1 MKKSIIITIFVAI
14 SLMSH
19 SQNLFYY
26 SYDNKIYLKETN
38 CLVVKNNEIQN
49 FKLLVEMPDI
59 KIISSN
65 YVYTL
70 VECLKNRDSL
80 KGDVYPIYKTEDGFL
95 LGCTDELVFSLKKD
109 VKLSAVTEHFP
120 IEILKISSSYVLAKT
135 KSDKHYDI
143 LSVSNDIQE
152 SGLVVFSHPNF
163 IINVQKHY
171 DSIKDPYFTYQFYLH
186 SVGQLIN
193 DGHYT
198 TPDAD
203 INAIEAW
210 SITKGNPNIKIAVI
224 DEGVTNNHPDL
235 PSLRQI
241 RLQGS
246 NFAAQYD
253 GSNSDDPSP
262 IGNDN
267 HGNAC
272 AGIIGAEH
280 NNEGISGIAP
290 YCKIMPIRIPLG
302 SYPANI
308 YADAIDFAVTNGA
321 DIISNS
327 WGYGTSTPN
336 LHPIIVNAIK
346 NATIYGRNNKGA
358 VVVFAAGNTAN
369 RISNNLGF
377 VCFPASCGNDTI
389 LVVGASDRN
398 NYVANYSPTGD
409 EISVVAPS
417 HKAFSSQ
424 MQGEDYEV
432 WSIDIPGNMGYNP
445 NPNNGAYIPNSGI
458 NYMSYTG
465 RFGGTSAACPQI
477 AGVSALLLSTNP
489 NFSAIEVKN
498 IIESTTKKIG
508 ASNFIFSPDHPNGTW
523 NNEVGYGLVDAYAA
537 VVKACFYGHQIVGD
551 TNVETC
557 QISSF
562 DYEGN
567 LLDKFKIYWKVSP
580 NCAIYSGQLST
591 HVEVVPLYGDTA
603 TLYAYIILNND
614 TLKIFSKKLSITDY
628 NTNIVTPNL
637 SNGIPLDSV
646 WNTNYTLITSVTVP
660 KGRKLTINADVSCM
674 PHVKIIVEN
683 GGRLVINNAEISSHC
698 ENILWRGI
706 EVWGAPDTSQ
716 YNVSRNVTSPLQGEV
731 VLNNAVIKDA
741 ICGVRVGNTRLRN
754 YGKGGGV
761 IKATNT
767 QFVNNKEA
775 VHFNAYIRVSN
786 AHKVVD
792 NISYFNECVFS
803 VDDDAYFIVDTS
815 NVQVSLYNVRGVQ
828 FNGCQFEDMQTKSD
842 WQNFG
847 TAIYA
852 SQAGFRIN
860 EQTDMFQYPATYYNT
875 PCTFNNYK
883 NAIAIVGSA
892 EKPIKIYNTMFY
904 DNSTGV
910 NAKNADALSILSS
923 YFSSGNESFSSYVHG
938 LILDSCNFYRIEN
951 NQFTGIGNGIKIIG
965 KTADNNTIRLNT
977 FNSLCKAIEV
987 YGNNGNGNGNGS
999 ESNDK
1004 IELTGLQF
1012 ECNEFVTDS
1021 TDIYVHGQA
1030 TIKRTQGSTNHACGN
1045 YFGEQ
1050 SIMHFNNLNT
1060 QLPLIY
1066 FYNYNVNA
1074 QKPLRYNNIDTIG
1087 VTHDICGNRHGYIGD
1102 SYYDMPKIL
1111 TDYENLYDANFQLYV
1126 SALDNYNSTYE
1137 GISIDWNNITA
1148 IDETS
1153 NPQLFALIQL
1163 SELKNS
1169 LDETCIEAI
1178 HLLGNAT
1185 EVEITEI
1192 TTWLQRL
1199 SSLNADL
1206 LGIHY
1211 LAQGNDVSQLQLAW
1225 DQITQHYSIVN
1236 PEDTSYYQYC
1246 INQINAWARDTATD
1260 VNISQGAIDTLTAIA
1275 NSNNTASPYAVS
1287 VLECINEH
1295 YPWWRLRIH
1304 TSCNWTLPIESMS
1317 PKKETEQGQ
1326 TDAIQLHP
1334 NPTNGMIE
1342 IKSNNLN
1349 IKQIEL
1355 FDIFGKLLMEKK
1367 ANESTVTL
1375 DVSPY
1380 AKGMYLLRYTLSDDT
1395 QQTKK
1400 IIKE

>member
-1 MKKSIIITIFVAI
+1 MKKIFLLLYIGLLSSIGFSQNGYKCRDSIIRLELQNSSDCFVSVKSSESITANQQIKKYTKIRNNDFIIAKEDLSYIKDIYYVSDLYTDEICTIIVLPKIVFRTTNDNIELEKIKKEYDITIEKCNESKYILYCNVSNSQDVLNIVGDI
-14 SLMSH
+14 SKMKNVLWCEPEMLSGYH
-19 SQNLFYY
+19 SLNTLYNQQY
-26 SYDNKIYLKETN
+26 YLKNTG
-38 CLVVKNNEIQN
+38 QN
-49 FKLLVEMPDI
+49 GGTAGID
-59 KIISSN
+59 
-65 YVYTL
+65 
-70 VECLKNRDSL
+70 
-80 KGDVYPIYKTEDGFL
+80 
-95 LGCTDELVFSLKKD
+95 
-109 VKLSAVTEHFP
+109 
-120 IEILKISSSYVLAKT
+120 
-135 KSDKHYDI
+135 
-143 LSVSNDIQE
+143 
-152 SGLVVFSHPNF
+152 
-163 IINVQKHY
+163 INVE
-171 DSIKDPYFTYQFYLH
+171 P
-186 SVGQLIN
+186 
-193 DGHYT
+193 
-198 TPDAD
+198 
-203 INAIEAW
+203 AW
-210 SITKGNPNIKIAVI
+210 RITNGENVVVAVI
-224 DEGVTNNHPDL
+224 DEGVDFSHED
-235 PSLRQI
+235 
-241 RLQGS
+241 LQGNILNGYTVGNPNGYGAPQNNDATIS
-246 NFAAQYD
+246 
-253 GSNSDDPSP
+253 GSK
-262 IGNDN
+262 G
-267 HGNAC
+267 HGVAC
-272 AGIIGAEH
+272 AGIIAAKD
-280 NNEGISGIAP
+280 NNIGIKGIA
-290 YCKIMPIRIPLG
+290 YGAKILPVNIVPNTVDPPFYYGFASNLEIAKAINWAWKRADVLSCSWGGGSFSSEIVEAIDSARTFGRNSKGSLVIFASG
-302 SYPANI
+302 NSYPYHSNVSFP
-308 YADAIDFAVTNGA
+308 ADVSGVVTVGAIDKNGV
-321 DIISNS
+321 I
-327 WGYGTSTPN
+327 W
-336 LHPIIVNAIK
+336 
-346 NATIYGRNNKGA
+346 
-358 VVVFAAGNTAN
+358 
-369 RISNNLGF
+369 
-377 VCFPASCGNDTI
+377 
-389 LVVGASDRN
+389 
-398 NYVANYSPTGD
+398 NYSQRGP
-409 EISVVAPS
+409 EMNLVAPS
-417 HKAFSSQ
+417 
-424 MQGEDYEV
+424 
-432 WSIDIPGNMGYNP
+432 GNVNLSGDVVTTDRMGILGYNTLIS
-445 NPNNGAYIPNSGI
+445 NG
-458 NYMSYTG
+458 NYTDK
-465 RFGGTSAACPQI
+465 FGGTSAACPQV
-477 AGVSALLLSTNP
+477 AGVAALLLSANNNLTELQVVEILN
-489 NFSAIEVKN
+489 
-498 IIESTTKKIG
+498 TTARDLG
-508 ASNFIFSPDHPNGTW
+508 VVGFDNTY
-523 NNEVGYGLVDAYAA
+523 GYGLVDAYAA
-537 VVKACFYGHQIVGD
+537 VVEACLYEHRITGD
-551 TNVETC
+551 TNVNTC
-557 QISSF
+557 QISPF
-562 DYEGN
+562 YYEGN
-567 LLDKFKIYWKVSP
+567 LLDNFKIYWKVSP
-580 NCAIYSGQLST
+580 NCIIYSGQLST

-614 TLKIFSKKLSITDY
+614 TLKVFSKKLSITDY

-646 WNTNYTLITSVTVP
+646 WNTDYTLITSVTIP
-660 KGRKLTINADVSCM
+660 KGRKLTVNADVSCM

-706 EVWGAPDTSQ
+706 EVWGSPDTSQ
-716 YNVSRNVTSPLQGEV
+716 YYVSRNVTSPLQGEV

-741 ICGVRVGNTRLRN
+741 ICGVRVGNTRLHN

-792 NISYFNECVFS
+792 NISYFNECIFK
-803 VDDDAYFIVDTS
+803 VDNNAYFVVDTS
-815 NVQVSLYNVRGVQ
+815 NVQVALYNVRGVQ

-852 SQAGFRIN
+852 SQSGFRIN
-860 EQTDMFQYPATYYNT
+860 EQTDMLQYPATYYNT

-892 EKPIKIYNTMFY
+892 EKPIKIYNTLFS

-910 NAKNADALSILSS
+910 NAKNADALSIKSCS
-923 YFSSGNESFSSYVHG
+923 FSSGNESFSSYVHG

-987 YGNNGNGNGNGS
+987 YGKNGNEN
-999 ESNDK
+999 EYNDK

-1012 ECNEFVTDS
+1012 ECNDFVTNS
-1021 TDIYVHGQA
+1021 TDIYVQGQA
-1030 TIKRTQGSTNHACGN
+1030 TIKRTQGSTSHACGN
-1045 YFGEQ
+1045 YFGDQ
-1050 SIMHFNNLNT
+1050 SIMHFNNLNP
-1060 QLPLIY
+1060 QLLLIY

-1074 QKPLRYNNIDTIG
+1074 QKPIRYNNIDTIG
-1087 VTHDICGNRHGYIGD
+1087 VTHDICGERHGYIGD

-1111 TDYENLYDANFQLYV
+1111 LDYENLYDANFQLYV

-1148 IDETS
+1148 IDVTS
-1153 NPQLFALIQL
+1153 NPQLFDLIQL

-1169 LDETCIEAI
+1169 LDETCIEVI
-1178 HLLGNAT
+1178 HLLGNST

-1211 LAQGNDVSQLQLAW
+1211 IAQGNDISQLQLAW

-1246 INQINAWARDTATD
+1246 INQINTWARDTATD

-1304 TSCNWTLPIESMS
+1304 TSCNWVFLVESMS

-1349 IKQIEL
+1349 IKQVEL
-1355 FDIFGKLLMEKK
+1355 FDIFGKLLIEKK

>member
-1 MKKSIIITIFVAI
+1 MKKIFSIVICLIFLSSFCKLKAQDYYYWYHEVKQPLRIVEKQQYILVKSESAANNLSNKMASFHIKLNFQKLVLSSSLKLHESDQYWSIITLPDQIKKIEDTAI
-14 SLMSH
+14 IYSSPFFFTENGVLIGISH
-19 SQNLFYY
+19 LFYVKLKTA
-26 SYDNKIYLKETN
+26 DDFAQLEKIAKEN
-38 CLVVKNNEIQN
+38 NVKILGKNNFMPLWYTLSCSNEPTIHA
-49 FKLLVEMPDI
+49 LEMANIFYETGLFLEAIPDI
-59 KIISSN
+59 MTDDYLNCVNDIFFSDQWG
-65 YVYTL
+65 
-70 VECLKNRDSL
+70 LKN
-80 KGDVYPIYKTEDGFL
+80 T
-95 LGCTDELVFSLKKD
+95 
-109 VKLSAVTEHFP
+109 
-120 IEILKISSSYVLAKT
+120 
-135 KSDKHYDI
+135 
-143 LSVSNDIQE
+143 
-152 SGLVVFSHPNF
+152 
-163 IINVQKHY
+163 
-171 DSIKDPYFTYQFYLH
+171 
-186 SVGQLIN
+186 GQNGGVI
-193 DGHYT
+193 GI
-198 TPDAD
+198 D
-203 INAIEAW
+203 INYCNAKQITSGNANIVIALLDQGIEL
-210 SITKGNPNIKIAVI
+210 
-224 DEGVTNNHPDL
+224 NHPDL
-235 PSLRQI
+235 TNIYSLSFDTENGYGPSIVR
-241 RLQGS
+241 G
-246 NFAAQYD
+246 
-253 GSNSDDPSP
+253 P
-262 IGNDN
+262 
-267 HGNAC
+267 HGTAC
-272 AGIIGAEH
+272 AGIIGANT
-280 NNEGISGIAP
+280 NNNIGIAGIASNCP
-290 YCKIMPIRIPLG
+290 IMSISNSLTPSPDSRMKRADGI
-302 SYPANI
+302 N
-308 YADAIDFAVTNGA
+308 YAWINGA
-321 DIISNS
+321 SVISNS
-327 WGYGTSTPN
+327 WRS
-336 LHPIIVNAIK
+336 PIQYPVIDDAISNAV
-346 NATIYGRNNKGA
+346 TYGRNGNGC
-358 VVVFAAGNTAN
+358 VVVFSSGNDYDSAVSYPAKLDNVIAVGSINPSGFRVNYSNYGSALDLVAPGVNISTTDLQGNDGYNSIYSILDDYTNTA
-369 RISNNLGF
+369 F
-377 VCFPASCGNDTI
+377 TKFFD
-389 LVVGASDRN
+389 
-398 NYVANYSPTGD
+398 
-409 EISVVAPS
+409 
-417 HKAFSSQ
+417 
-424 MQGEDYEV
+424 
-432 WSIDIPGNMGYNP
+432 
-445 NPNNGAYIPNSGI
+445 
-458 NYMSYTG
+458 
-465 RFGGTSAACPQI
+465 GTSAAAPHVS
-477 AGVSALLLSTNP
+477 GVAALMLSVNP
-489 NFSAIEVKN
+489 DLTGQQVQDIL
-498 IIESTTKKIG
+498 ESTAQKLNG
-508 ASNFIFSPDHPNGTW
+508 YSFHPASSEHPNGTW
-523 NNEVGYGLVDAYAA
+523 NNHVGYGLVDAYAA
-537 VVKACFYGHQIVGD
+537 VVEACLYGHQISGD
-551 TNVETC
+551 TNVNTC
-557 QISSF
+557 QISPF
-562 DYEGN
+562 YYEGN
-567 LLDKFKIYWKVSP
+567 LLDNFKIYWKVSP
-580 NCAIYSGQLST
+580 NCIIYSGQLST

-614 TLKIFSKKLSITDY
+614 TLKVFSKKLSITDY

-646 WNTNYTLITSVTVP
+646 WNTDYTLITSVTIP

-706 EVWGAPDTSQ
+706 EVWGSPDTSQ
-716 YNVSRNVTSPLQGEV
+716 YYVSRNVTSPLQGEV

-792 NISYFNECVFS
+792 NISYFNECIFK
-803 VDDDAYFIVDTS
+803 VDNNAYFVVDTS
-815 NVQVSLYNVRGVQ
+815 NVQVALYNVRGVQ
-828 FNGCQFEDMQTKSD
+828 FNGCQFEDMQSKSD

-852 SQAGFRIN
+852 SQSGFRIN

-892 EKPIKIYNTMFY
+892 EKPVKIYNTLFS

-910 NAKNADALSILSS
+910 NAKNADALSIKSCS
-923 YFSSGNESFSSYVHG
+923 FSSGNESFSSYVHG

-987 YGNNGNGNGNGS
+987 YGKNGNEN
-999 ESNDK
+999 EYNDK

-1012 ECNEFVTDS
+1012 ECNDFVTDS
-1021 TDIYVHGQA
+1021 TDIYLHGQA
-1030 TIKRTQGSTNHACGN
+1030 TIKCTQGSTSHACGN
-1045 YFGEQ
+1045 YFGDQ
-1050 SIMHFNNLNT
+1050 SIMHFNNLNE
-1060 QLPLIY
+1060 QLLLIY
-1066 FYNYNVNA
+1066 FYNYTVNA
-1074 QKPLRYNNIDTIG
+1074 QKPIRYSHLDTIG

-1102 SYYDMPKIL
+1102 SYYNMPKIL

-1137 GISIDWNNITA
+1137 GISIDWDNITA
-1148 IDETS
+1148 IDVTS
-1153 NPQLFALIQL
+1153 NPQLFDLIQL
-1163 SELKNS
+1163 SELKNI

-1178 HLLGNAT
+1178 HLLGNST

-1199 SSLNADL
+1199 SSLDADL

-1246 INQINAWARDTATD
+1246 INQINTWARDTATD

-1304 TSCNWTLPIESMS
+1304 TSCNWVFLVESMS

-1342 IKSNNLN
+1342 IQSNNLN

-1355 FDIFGKLLMEKK
+1355 YDIFGKLLMEKK